1 MLRDPFIF
9 EKMEEYAKSNNVPII
24 EAGGRESLIDLINK
38 ENINTI
44 LEVGTAIG
52 YSAIT
57 MANINEEI
65 VVDSIERDFD
75 RYTKAMDNVYD
86 SGIERI
92 NLIFGD
98 ALEIEN
104 AWLKDSYD
112 LIFIDGAKA
121 QSQKFVEKYEPLL
134 IEGGYIFI
142 DNIDFHGFA
151 TGQAITNN
159 RNTRQLVGKINRF
172 KEWFLNNDAYE
183 VNYLPIGDGI
193 LIGKRK

>member
-1 MLRDPFIF
+1 MLRDPFILD
-9 EKMEEYAKSNNVPII
+9 KMLEYAKSENVPII
-24 EAGGRESLIDLINK
+24 EEAGKECLIDLINK
-38 ENINTI
+38 ENIKNI

-52 YSAIT
+52 YSAIV
-57 MANINEEI
+57 MANINETI
-65 VVDSIERDFD
+65 KVDTIERDFN
-75 RYTKAMDNVYD
+75 RYTKAMDNVHD
-86 SGIERI
+86 SGIDRI
-92 NLIFGD
+92 NLIYGD

-104 AWLKDSYD
+104 DWLKEDYD

-134 IEGGYIFI
+134 QSGGYIFI

-151 TGQAITNN
+151 TGEAITNN

-172 KEWFLNNDAYE
+172 KEWFLNND
-183 VNYLPIGDGI
+183 NYDVTYLHIGDGI